1 MNFIDRR
8 VSCGE
13 VKRGAAFR
21 LEDRGQRNLLAH
33 TIAAVV
39 RLGSWT
45 LALCSLAVSSYC
57 LYRNV
62 GELHIRS
69 NFYVLYC
76 WVPRSGA
83 DSDSPGCPV
92 LGAGGDY
99 TFALP
104 TVPDG
109 PPPKITINKETV

>member
-1 MNFIDRR
+1 MA
-8 VSCGE
+8 V
-13 VKRGAAFR
+13 
-21 LEDRGQRNLLAH
+21 
-33 TIAAVV
+33 VV
-39 RLGSWT
+39 RLES
-45 LALCSLAVSSYC
+45 CIIPFSSLAVSGYC
-57 LYRNV
+57 VYRNF
-62 GELHIRS
+62 GEPHYRS
-69 NFYVLYC
+69 NFYVLYR

-99 TFALP
+99 TFALL